1 MKNTSNK
8 NYFIPK
14 HIENYDCKIKYR
26 VPLASQFFKLGKEF
40 KNMAKLEIEE
50 KNRIIKSSK
59 YIIPSVI
66 MFCTSFEAFMND
78 TLESSTII
86 NDIPEHHLEGMFER
100 ISDIRKE
107 GVFNKKVKKF
117 YKGYDENRIG
127 IDTNGSIYKN
137 LVALFKLRNAFIHYN
152 PETIEHYK
160 WPSKLIE
167 AYKVL
172 KIEKKEYNTNWVYE
186 FCTIKIADWAENT
199 IKSSIYEFCTKAN
212 SVNPFELP
220 YPFNWDEESKTED

>member
-1 MKNTSNK
+1 LTVAVFLGQILTVRLTISAVFLAAPTALMITLSLLTISAASHL
-8 NYFIPK
+8 FAMSPVTAAALPK
-14 HIENYDCKIKYR
+14 AGGTMTGALTVN
-26 VPLASQFFKLGKEF
+26 A
-40 KNMAKLEIEE
+40 A
-50 KNRIIKSSK
+50 
-59 YIIPSVI
+59 
-66 MFCTSFEAFMND
+66 A
-78 TLESSTII
+78 
-86 NDIPEHHLEGMFER
+86 
-100 ISDIRKE
+100 
-107 GVFNKKVKKF
+107 VFNETSADVDF
-117 YKGYDENRIG
+117 RVESNSEANMLFVDGGENRIG

-172 KIEKKEYNTNWVYE
+172 KIEKKEYNTNWVNE